1 MKQKAEFI
9 EKWCPIEIVDDTTF
23 RRSRRFLSDL
33 DTLLKETEDRG
44 IERGKIIERYG
55 SETYFE

>member
-1 MKQKAEFI
+1 MTKTEFI
-9 EKWCPIEIVDDTTF
+9 EKWYSYGGSREIME
-23 RRSRRFLSDL
+23 SDL